1 MIRKSSG
8 NAVAVISVC
17 LKKWK
22 PFCIVWK
29 IDPIRLQ
36 IVRNMDPK
44 IKEDGNMV
52 VSRETYGNLIRVKM
66 LIWAQAQVRTTDK
79 NSSNFRNA
87 VNTKYFSLRA
97 SPKFGHPQLPTKWP
111 DTHGPSV
118 FWHNGGQPPAEPLL
132 KSILTWIGHG
142 APTICGKHRTL
153 LSSGSEGGNAN
164 RQDPK
169 TMRAVFGLQKGRRS
183 DGVSCFFWR
192 AIGLVYKI
200 RVSEVWQKWET
211 KHVPQ
216 TLEMVGVCRLEPP
229 FFSRTSWPDGS
240 SFNHWSW
247 LPHYRFCSVAV
258 SVATRIDNDIW
269 YVSTTKYGASLNAT
283 KLNMESNLSLYV
295 ACIMYSVYDV
305 YMHMTL
311 IHSDPSEF
319 DLNRMKA
326 QR

>member
-1 MIRKSSG
+1 
-8 NAVAVISVC
+8 
-17 LKKWK
+17 
-22 PFCIVWK
+22 
-29 IDPIRLQ
+29 
-36 IVRNMDPK
+36 MDPK

-52 VSRETYGNLIRVKM
+52 VSRETYGNLIGVKM
-66 LIWAQAQVRTTDK
+66 SIWAQAQVRTTDK

-132 KSILTWIGHG
+132 RSILTWIGHG

-247 LPHYRFCSVAV
+247 LPHCTRFCSVAA
-258 SVATRIDNDIW
+258 SVATRIENDIW
-269 YVSTTKYGASLNAT
+269 HVSTTKYRASLNAP

-319 DLNRMKA
+319 DLNRMKT
-326 QR
+326 QRWTWTKHHIFGSRL